1 MQCVIH
7 DPVSYV
13 LHYCIIKFW
22 LNVNQVCVQI
32 LNVFHFG
39 NFLNEFHHALQFW
52 LDFIIVQIFHN
63 VLQSWSGWTV
73 SIYILMMEFLTSSP
87 NQPTHPPTNE
97 PGSRD
102 AIASKNFLLPDAIK
116 DVRILKGMI

>member
-1 MQCVIH
+1 M
-7 DPVSYV
+7 Y
-13 LHYCIIKFW
+13 Y
-22 LNVNQVCVQI
+22 N
-32 LNVFHFG
+32 
-39 NFLNEFHHALQFW
+39 FW

-87 NQPTHPPTNE
+87 TNQPTHPPTNE

-102 AIASKNFLLPDAIK
+102 AIASKNKENPRKSMFLISTQDF
-116 DVRILKGMI
+116 

>member
-1 MQCVIH
+1 MNYGVVVH
-7 DPVSYV
+7 GLVSQGQYHLV
-13 LHYCIIKFW
+13 W
-22 LNVNQVCVQI
+22 
-32 LNVFHFG
+32 
-39 NFLNEFHHALQFW
+39 
-52 LDFIIVQIFHN
+52 
-63 VLQSWSGWTV
+63 V
-73 SIYILMMEFLTSSP
+73 SIGQYVSTYPDDGIFNKFSNQPT